1 MGKYLKYI
9 DECKKNEENVE
20 IESGFK
26 MLEISNNKE
35 LLKKRTQ
42 DLLEIK
48 NVSAQVAQMSTDM
61 SLKINEQGK
70 KLDTIET
77 NIDTTEV
84 NTNKA
89 YKEALETEIII
100 RKSKTKLYILGICII
115 VLIVL
120 IIFIMTR
127 IFN

>member
-1 MGKYLKYI
+1 
-9 DECKKNEENVE
+9 
-20 IESGFK
+20 
-26 MLEISNNKE
+26 
-35 LLKKRTQ
+35 
-42 DLLEIK
+42 
-48 NVSAQVAQMSTDM
+48 MSTDM